1 MNNTIKTALFDLFER
16 HAQIWTA
23 EKGTLPQQQFDEE
36 WRSPCQV
43 DDPHLDN
50 AQREKKSEQLISWSP
65 VERDLELTLSNI
77 EDALEIKLHPSI
89 HQLFCSYY
97 ADGIP
102 CLFDGHPIDLIQVW
116 NEDDFKLLQEN
127 MIAHFLMQKR
137 LKKPA
142 SMFIASCSDE
152 MQVISI
158 LNETGEVQL
167 ETLGKNQ
174 EAVLAPNL
182 EEFLTRLQPVVSY

>member
-16 HAQIWTA
+16 QLTIWKS

-36 WRSPCQV
+36 WQSPCEKEKLS
-43 DDPHLDN
+43 DD
-50 AQREKKSEQLISWSP
+50 AVTWSP
-65 VERDLELTLSNI
+65 VERDLGLTLSNI
-77 EDALEIKLHPSI
+77 EDALEVKLHPSI

-102 CLFDGHPIDLIQVW
+102 CLFEGHPIDLIQVW

-127 MIAHFLMQKR
+127 MIAHFMMQKR

-167 ETLGKNQ
+167 ETLGKKQ
-174 EAVLAPNL
+174 ESVLAPNL
-182 EEFLTRLQPVVSY
+182 AEFLNNLQPVINH

>member
-16 HAQIWTA
+16 NAKIWKA
-23 EKGTLPQQQFDEE
+23 EKGTLPQQQFDEQ
-36 WRSPCQV
+36 WISLCQTNKIS
-43 DDPHLDN
+43 DDTLV
-50 AQREKKSEQLISWSP
+50 WSP
-65 VERDLELTLSNI
+65 VERDLALTLSNI

-97 ADGIP
+97 ADGIT
-102 CLFDGHPIDLIQVW
+102 CLFDGHPIELIQVW

-127 MIAHFLMQKR
+127 MIAHFMMQKR

-158 LNETGEVQL
+158 LNDTGEVQL
-167 ETLGKNQ
+167 ETLGKKQ
-174 EAVLAPNL
+174 EAVLAPTL
-182 EEFLTRLQPVVSY
+182 DAFLTKLEPVIND